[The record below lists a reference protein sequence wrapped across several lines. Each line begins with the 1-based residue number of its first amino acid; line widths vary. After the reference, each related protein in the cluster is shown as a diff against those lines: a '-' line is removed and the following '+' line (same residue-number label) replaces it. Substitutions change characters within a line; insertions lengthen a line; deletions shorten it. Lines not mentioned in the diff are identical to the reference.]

1 MTVTFNHAGPS
12 PRSGAEQTTQPPT
25 IAAPGHGAPS
35 QLYSEFVGYAE
46 AKQLFGLSRTHLY
59 RLKELGLIRS
69 VTLRTPGTLKGRR
82 LWHVQ
87 SIREMLYAHL
97 EEPKEHSSTPSQ
109 L

>member
-1 MTVTFNHAGPS
+1 MNMTFNHAGPS
-12 PRSGAEQTTQPPT
+12 PRSGAELTTQTPS
-25 IAAPGHGAPS
+25 IAAGAQGATS
-35 QLYSEFVGYAE
+35 KLYPEFVGYAE

-97 EEPKEHSSTPSQ
+97 EEPKAPSSPAQ